1 MLNTLIVGASG
12 YAGAELVTYVNRHPD
27 MTITALTVSA
37 QSNDAGKLISDL
49 HPQLKGIVDL
59 PLQPMSDISE
69 FSAGVDVVFLATAHE
84 VSHDLAPQFLQA
96 GCVVFDL
103 SGAFRVND
111 GTFYEKYYGFTHQHP
126 ELLEQAVYGL
136 AEWNADKL
144 KEANLIAVPGCY
156 PTAAQLSLKPLID
169 AGLLDLSQWPVIN
182 ATSGV
187 SGAGR
192 KAAISNSF
200 CEVSL
205 QPYGV
210 FTHRHQPEIA
220 THLGTEVIFTPH
232 LGNFPRG
239 ILETITCRLKAGVT
253 HAQVAQA
260 LQQAYGD
267 KPLVRLYDKGVPA
280 LKNVVGLPFCDI
292 GFAVQGEHLI
302 VVATEDNL
310 LKGAAAQAMQCANI
324 RFGFAQTQSLIDG
337 DLINVLLS
345 FGLVFP
351 SLLLLTTNIFT
362 TNGANL
368 YSTSLNL
375 ANSFKLNRNIMLAV
389 LIAISALATMTQ
401 PYKIDSLFVF
411 LSTLGIIVPPLC
423 GIILAD
429 FYLVHRGKYI
439 DYNKAT
445 FKKWNL
451 VPWITWAIALICVKF
466 IPFGLAS
473 LNGIVIGALLY
484 ALITYI
490 VKPNV
495 VSESKG

>member
-111 GTFYEKYYGFTHQHP
+111 GAFYEKYYGFTHQHP
-126 ELLEQAVYGL
+126 DLLEQAVYGL
-136 AEWNADKL
+136 AEWKEDQL

-220 THLGTEVIFTPH
+220 THLGAEVIFTPH

-253 HAQVAQA
+253 HA
-260 LQQAYGD
+260 
-267 KPLVRLYDKGVPA
+267 
-280 LKNVVGLPFCDI
+280 
-292 GFAVQGEHLI
+292 
-302 VVATEDNL
+302 
-310 LKGAAAQAMQCANI
+310 
-324 RFGFAQTQSLIDG
+324 
-337 DLINVLLS
+337 
-345 FGLVFP
+345 
-351 SLLLLTTNIFT
+351 
-362 TNGANL
+362 
-368 YSTSLNL
+368 
-375 ANSFKLNRNIMLAV
+375 
-389 LIAISALATMTQ
+389 
-401 PYKIDSLFVF
+401 
-411 LSTLGIIVPPLC
+411 
-423 GIILAD
+423 
-429 FYLVHRGKYI
+429 
-439 DYNKAT
+439 
-445 FKKWNL
+445 
-451 VPWITWAIALICVKF
+451 
-466 IPFGLAS
+466 
-473 LNGIVIGALLY
+473 
-484 ALITYI
+484 
-490 VKPNV
+490 
-495 VSESKG
+495 

>member
-12 YAGAELVTYVNRHPD
+12 SAGAELVTYVNRHPH
-27 MTITALTVSA
+27 MNITALTVSA

-59 PLQPMSDISE
+59 PLQPMSDIGE
-69 FSAGVDVVFLATAHE
+69 FSPGVDVVFLATAHE
-84 VSHDLAPQFLQA
+84 VSHDLAPQFLEA

-111 GTFYEKYYGFTHQHP
+111 VAFYEKYYGFTHQYP
-126 ELLEQAVYGL
+126 ELLEQAAYGL
-136 AEWNADKL
+136 AEGCGNKL

-156 PTAAQLSLKPLID
+156 PTAAQLALKPLID
-169 AGLLDLSQWPVIN
+169 ADLLDLNQWPVIN

-220 THLGTEVIFTPH
+220 THLGADVIFTPH

-239 ILETITCRLKAGVT
+239 ILETITCRLKPGVSQV
-253 HAQVAQA
+253 QVAQA
-260 LQQAYGD
+260 LQQAYAH

-302 VVATEDNL
+302 IVATEDNL
-310 LKGAAAQAMQCANI
+310 LKGAAAQAVQCANI
-324 RFGFAQTQSLIDG
+324 RFGYAE
-337 DLINVLLS
+337 
-345 FGLVFP
+345 
-351 SLLLLTTNIFT
+351 
-362 TNGANL
+362 
-368 YSTSLNL
+368 
-375 ANSFKLNRNIMLAV
+375 
-389 LIAISALATMTQ
+389 TQ
-401 PYKIDSLFVF
+401 P
-411 LSTLGIIVPPLC
+411 
-423 GIILAD
+423 
-429 FYLVHRGKYI
+429 
-439 DYNKAT
+439 
-445 FKKWNL
+445 
-451 VPWITWAIALICVKF
+451 LI
-466 IPFGLAS
+466 
-473 LNGIVIGALLY
+473 
-484 ALITYI
+484 
-490 VKPNV
+490 
-495 VSESKG
+495 